1 MVPFRGDNTKV
12 RKGKRKEGKR
22 YQMTKGR
29 TAEMYGKGI
38 RKERGMRIKNEK
50 YKERGDK
57 LRQD

>member
-12 RKGKRKEGKR
+12 RKERRKEGNR
-22 YQMTKGR
+22 YEMAKGR

-50 YKERGDK
+50 YKEREGK
-57 LRQD
+57 GK